1 MSSYFED
8 LEPGDEWAGGEYEV
22 TEAEIIEFAEQY
34 DPQWFHTNSERAAE
48 ESTYGGL
55 IASGWHTAAMS
66 MRLLVDCFLSE
77 AATLGAKGVDE
88 LRWHKPVQPG
98 DRLSVRATVEEKTV
112 DTEARGT
119 IRLRVETSD
128 AAAEVVFSM
137 VGIVMV
143 RRANS

>member
-8 LEPGDEWAGGEYEV
+8 LEPGDEWTGGEYEV

-34 DPQWFHTNSERAAE
+34 DPQWFHTNPERAAE

-98 DRLSVRATVEEKTV
+98 DRLSIRATVEEKTV
-112 DTEARGT
+112 DSDRRGT
-119 IRLRVETSD
+119 IRLRVETTNQD
-128 AAAEVVFSM
+128 DELVFSM
-137 VGIVMV
+137 VGLVMIA
-143 RRANS
+143 RQSA

>member
-8 LEPGDEWAGGEYEV
+8 LEPGDEWTGGEYEV

-34 DPQWFHTNSERAAE
+34 DPQWFHTDRERAAE
-48 ESTYGGL
+48 QSMYGGL

-88 LRWHKPVQPG
+88 LRWHKPVQPS
-98 DRLSVRATVEEKTV
+98 DQLSVRAAVEEKTV
-112 DTEARGT
+112 DSDRRGT
-119 IRLRVETSD
+119 IRLRVESTNQD
-128 AAAEVVFSM
+128 DELVFSM
-137 VGIVMV
+137 VGLVMIA
-143 RRANS
+143 RQSA